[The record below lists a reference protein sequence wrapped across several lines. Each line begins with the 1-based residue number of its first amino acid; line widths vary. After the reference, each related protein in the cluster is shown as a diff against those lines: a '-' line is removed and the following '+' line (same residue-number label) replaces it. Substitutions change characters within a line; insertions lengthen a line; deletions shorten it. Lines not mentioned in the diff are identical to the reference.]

1 MPGLYKHRT
10 CVDQLETQQ
19 KTYSF
24 KACDRYHTPTALV
37 GYIDTVCTYNLI
49 ECKLLCCVIVCN
61 LLSPCKRRQRCWPTL
76 LPTLLNVTCCVHL
89 HTLLHVMLGVVVQ
102 NKRVKR
108 LSQQLPTFLL
118 LRDRQSLA
126 QQCWIC
132 LHSSS
137 NIVAATHMHH
147 HTWSPKSYGL
157 CPSHD
162 TPHVPTLLAQHCL
175 DLLHP
180 SACSFK
186 VKNIT
191 SLIFLQVLL
200 KAMTFL
206 SSVWNL
212 SFFTHVVFRK
222 CYMSFLGKKSVGTEV
237 LLLIFLFFS

>member
-1 MPGLYKHRT
+1 
-10 CVDQLETQQ
+10 
-19 KTYSF
+19 
-24 KACDRYHTPTALV
+24 
-37 GYIDTVCTYNLI
+37 
-49 ECKLLCCVIVCN
+49 
-61 LLSPCKRRQRCWPTL
+61 
-76 LPTLLNVTCCVHL
+76 
-89 HTLLHVMLGVVVQ
+89 MLGVVVQ

-118 LRDRQSLA
+118 LHDRQSLA

-137 NIVAATHMHH
+137 NIVGAMHMHH

-206 SSVWNL
+206 SSVWNISL
-212 SFFTHVVFRK
+212 WFSENIICAFWEKNRLAQKFF
-222 CYMSFLGKKSVGTEV
+222 C
-237 LLLIFLFFS
+237 

>member
-1 MPGLYKHRT
+1 
-10 CVDQLETQQ
+10 
-19 KTYSF
+19 
-24 KACDRYHTPTALV
+24 
-37 GYIDTVCTYNLI
+37 
-49 ECKLLCCVIVCN
+49 
-61 LLSPCKRRQRCWPTL
+61 
-76 LPTLLNVTCCVHL
+76 
-89 HTLLHVMLGVVVQ
+89 MLGVVVQ

-137 NIVAATHMHH
+137 NIVQGPRTCIITHGLQSLMGCVLPTIHH
-147 HTWSPKSYGL
+147 MS
-157 CPSHD
+157 
-162 TPHVPTLLAQHCL
+162 QHCL
-175 DLLHP
+175 DLLRP

-206 SSVWNL
+206 SSVWNI

-222 CYMSFLGKKSVGTEV
+222 YYMCFLGKKSVGTEV